1 MPDLPTLG
9 VLLGGALV
17 GSFIGGIAGF
27 GTGVIMLPLVAW
39 ALGVRAVGP
48 VLTVTMLFGNFSRAW
63 WSRRDVDRGVALR
76 FLAGALPGTV
86 VGAGL
91 YVGVSSVWLG
101 RIIGLFL
108 LLAVPLRR
116 LLASGRFM
124 TRLSHFPVIG
134 VVFGLVSSLVVTTG
148 PVMTPFFL
156 SYGLRRAAYIGTESV
171 CAFAM
176 HIARGAAFARYSL
189 LTREAVAI
197 GVLLG
202 TTMFAGSYV
211 ARRVLDRMSDR
222 VFLILIEALLVLM
235 GVQFL
240 LLSR

>member
-1 MPDLPTLG
+1 M
-9 VLLGGALV
+9 LGGALV
-17 GSFIGGIAGF
+17 GSFIGGVAGF

-48 VLTVTMLFGNFSRAW
+48 VLTVTMAFGNFSRVW
-63 WSRRDVDRGVALR
+63 WSRGDVDRAVAVR
-76 FLAGALPGTV
+76 FLAGALPATV
-86 VGAGL
+86 LGAVF
-91 YVGVSSVWLG
+91 YAGVSSAWLG

-116 LLASGRFM
+116 LLTSGRFV

-134 VVFGLVSSLVVTTG
+134 AVFGFVSSMVVTTG
-148 PVMTPFFL
+148 PVVTPFFL
-156 SYGLRRAAYIGTESV
+156 SYGLRRGAYIGTESL

-176 HIARGAAFARYSL
+176 HLARGAAFARYAL
-189 LTREAVAI
+189 LTRETIAI

-202 TTMFAGSYV
+202 SIMFAGSWA
-211 ARRVLDRMSDR
+211 ARRTLDRMSDR
-222 VFLILIEALLVLM
+222 AFLVLIEVLLVVM